1 MTRTIRFYF
10 DFVSPYTYLALT
22 QLGDLAARHRAS
34 VEFTPIS
41 VLAVMKLTDN
51 SPTTIICKAK
61 GAYAMADIGRWARR
75 YGVPVGRDRA
85 QRQVDDARLL
95 AGAAIAGELG
105 QSEPYARAVFG
116 AVWGDGPAITDDGVL
131 AGVLRADG
139 VSQVEAI
146 LADRE
151 RGAAMIE
158 ANVAAAAEAG
168 IFGVPSFTLDG
179 ELYFGNDRLNFLE
192 EALAA

>member
-10 DFVSPYTYLALT
+10 DFLSPYTYLALT
-22 QLGDLAARHRAS
+22 QLGDLAARHRAT

-51 SPTTIICKAK
+51 TPTTIISKAK
-61 GAYAMADIGRWARR
+61 GAYAMADVGRWARR

-85 QRQVDDARLL
+85 QRQIDDARLL

-105 QSEPYARAVFG
+105 QIEPYARAVFG
-116 AVWGDGPAITDDGVL
+116 AVWGDGPAIADDDVL
-131 AGVLRADG
+131 AGVLRAGG
-139 VSQVEAI
+139 VSDIEAI
-146 LADRE
+146 LSDRD
-151 RGAAMIE
+151 RGAAIVE

-168 IFGVPSFTLDG
+168 IFGVPSFTLGG
-179 ELYFGNDRLNFLE
+179 ELFFGNDRLTFLE

>member
-1 MTRTIRFYF
+1 MTRTIRFYY
-10 DFVSPYTYLALT
+10 DFVSPYSYLALS
-22 QLGDLAARHRAS
+22 QLGELAARHEATI
-34 VEFTPIS
+34 EFTPIS

-95 AGAAIAGELG
+95 AAAAIAGELG
-105 QSEPYARAVFG
+105 QGEPYARAVFG
-116 AVWGDGPAITDDGVL
+116 AVWGEGPAITDDGVL
-131 AGVLRADG
+131 AGVLRAGG
-139 VSQVEAI
+139 VSHVEAI

>member
-10 DFVSPYTYLALT
+10 DFLSPYTYLALT
-22 QLGDLAARHRAS
+22 QLGDLAARHRAA

-51 SPTTIICKAK
+51 SPTTIISKAK

-85 QRQVDDARLL
+85 QRQIDDARLL

-105 QSEPYARAVFG
+105 QIEPYARAVFG
-116 AVWGDGPAITDDGVL
+116 AVWGDGPAITDDDVL
-131 AGVLRADG
+131 AGVLRAGG
-139 VSQVEAI
+139 VSDIEAI
-146 LADRE
+146 LSDRD
-151 RGAAMIE
+151 RGAAIVE

-168 IFGVPSFTLDG
+168 IFGVPSFTLGG
-179 ELYFGNDRLNFLE
+179 ELFFGNDRLTFLE